1 MASKPVK
8 KPVGRPPKSG
18 SPYQQI
24 SRAMA
29 KVFDKTIDGAGGAE
43 GISALL
49 IEEMTEKGR
58 VIDVLKLF
66 QSYLPRQHSVD
77 MEVSGGDALSTA
89 LSAVA
94 SRLSDKQAERLNSPE
109 TIEAEYEEVSRNDE
123 ADSESEEASR

>member
-1 MASKPVK
+1 M
-8 KPVGRPPKSG
+8 
-18 SPYQQI
+18 QL

-29 KVFDKTIDGAGGAE
+29 NVFDKTIDKVGGADAIAE
-43 GISALL
+43 LL
-49 IEEMTEKGR
+49 VEEMTEKGK
-58 VIDVLKLF
+58 VLEVLKVV

-94 SRLSDKQAERLNSPE
+94 SRLSDKQAERLNNPE

-123 ADSESEEASR
+123 ADSESEEVSR

>member
-18 SPYQQI
+18 SPYMQL

-29 KVFDKTIDGAGGAE
+29 NVFDKTIDKVGGADAIAE
-43 GISALL
+43 LL
-49 IEEMTEKGR
+49 VEEMTEKGK
-58 VIDVLKLF
+58 VLEVLKVV

-94 SRLSDKQAERLNSPE
+94 SRLSDKQAERLNNPE

-123 ADSESEEASR
+123 ADLGKGE